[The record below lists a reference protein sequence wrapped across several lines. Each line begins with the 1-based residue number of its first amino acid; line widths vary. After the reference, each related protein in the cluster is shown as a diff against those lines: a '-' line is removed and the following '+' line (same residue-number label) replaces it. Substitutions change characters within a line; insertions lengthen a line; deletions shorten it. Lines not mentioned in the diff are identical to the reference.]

1 MSAYGE
7 YALETYVP
15 DTKPFKGTWTSAS
28 SATFSERRG
37 NPNVIRLTL
46 QDGKQRHL
54 DVSTSAIWDESNGV
68 GDWGYDE
75 AGSQVDG
82 KWKYCYAVPESGD
95 DDRLAIRVSDNPP
108 TTGPA
113 GYSSWELVWATY
125 DSLGDLKTVYQLG
138 NRFYY
143 QTQRPASTLPF
154 GFGWHGQWTDYVID
168 DVVPMSCGAVNIR
181 HHVQH
186 ARVGTAVQA
195 LVVGPEGGGWLLA
208 CYAAGVGAYGHVA
221 GQIPTP
227 GVESKKI
234 SILNYTWEGP
244 TDQILHQE
252 VAILGWID
260 EWIEP

>member
-75 AGSQVDG
+75 AGSQGGD
-82 KWKYCYAVPESGD
+82 KWQYFYAVPESGD
-95 DDRLAIRVSDNPP
+95 DDRLATRVSDNPP

-113 GYSSWELVWATY
+113 GYSNWELVWATY
-125 DSLGDLKTVYQLG
+125 DLGGDLKQVHQVG
-138 NRFYY
+138 NSFGYRSH
-143 QTQRPASTLPF
+143 QGPSSLPPL
-154 GFGWHGQWTDYVID
+154 FGWQADWTDYSID
-168 DVVPMSCGAVNIR
+168 DVVPLSCGTVHLWQCIVHTSGAGQTQPV
-181 HHVQH
+181 
-186 ARVGTAVQA
+186 
-195 LVVGPEGGGWLLA
+195 VVGPEGGGWLIPN
-208 CYAAGVGAYGHVA
+208 YALGSHDDSHVVGDV
-221 GQIPTP
+221 PTL
-227 GVESKKI
+227 GGESKEI
-234 SILNYTWEGP
+234 SVYNYSWGGP
-244 TDQILHQE
+244 TDRVLHQE
-252 VAILGWID
+252 ISILGWID
-260 EWIEP
+260 EWIKP